1 LNKRAVEWYHLNVMK
16 IVFAILLVLFSFRET
31 HADIYKYVTADGTV
45 FFTNTTKNKSGKLV
59 FREKNGTAVVRN
71 RHPVKTA
78 LGNTESFHSI
88 AEERARV
95 HNVDSKLVKAVIKT
109 ESNWNPTAVSRK
121 GAQGLMQ
128 LMPGTATLLGVV
140 NPFDP
145 YENIDGG
152 IRYLKFLLEKFNGNM
167 TLALAAYNAGPK
179 LVERKKAVPSIPET
193 VDYVK
198 RVIAYYTGEDISRVK
213 VNTEEVKRAVSR
225 IRKLVQ
231 QDGTIL
237 FTNSYFAGSYLENQG
252 IR

>member
-1 LNKRAVEWYHLNVMK
+1 MK
-16 IVFAILLVLFSFRET
+16 IVFAILFVLFSFKEAP
-31 HADIYKYVTADGTV
+31 ADIYKYVTADGTV
-45 FFTNTTKNKSGKLV
+45 FFTNTTKNRNGKLV
-59 FREKNGTAVVRN
+59 LREKSGNSVVRAG
-71 RHPVKTA
+71 RPVKMA
-78 LGNTESFHSI
+78 AGNNESFHSI

-95 HNVDSKLVKAVIKT
+95 HNVDPKLVKAVIRT
-109 ESNWNPTAVSRK
+109 ESNWNASAVSSK

-128 LMPGTATLLGVV
+128 LMPGTATLLGVSD
-140 NPFDP
+140 PFDP

-152 IRYLKFLLEKFNGNM
+152 IRYLKFLLDKFNGNL

-193 VDYVK
+193 VEYVK
-198 RVIAYYTGEDISRVK
+198 RVIAYYTGEDISRVR
-213 VNTEEVKRAVSR
+213 VNTAEVKRAVSR

-237 FTNSYFAGSYLENQG
+237 FTNSYFASSYLENQG